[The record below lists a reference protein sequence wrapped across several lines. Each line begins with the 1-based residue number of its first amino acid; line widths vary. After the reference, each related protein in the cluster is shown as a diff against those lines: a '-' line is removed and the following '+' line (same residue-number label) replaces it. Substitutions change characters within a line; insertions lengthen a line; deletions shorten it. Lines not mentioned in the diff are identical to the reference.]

1 MSLAWL
7 CKLRAGVRESG
18 CVGVV
23 VVAHHVKS
31 PSRAD
36 CTCFPHPPMVPRK
49 PIVQPKASR

>member
-18 CVGVV
+18 CVGV